1 MYRTVL
7 MLTKMGKNIVER
19 TDVCRRVEIE
29 EDYSKKMMALS
40 TNVLD
45 LANTISLSEDCPT
58 KTRKGVVSY
67 LPGCCG
73 LLSGSGSTI
82 TLWIQIRIQ
91 VRDC

>member
-1 MYRTVL
+1 MWYGTYFYKKGMYRTVL

-19 TDVCRRVEIE
+19 TDLCRRVEIE

-40 TNVLD
+40 TDVLD

-58 KTRKGVVSY
+58 KTREGVVSY

-73 LLSGSGSTI
+73 FLSGSAGI
-82 TLWIQIRIQ
+82 
-91 VRDC
+91 